1 MAVHTQSALSAAHS
15 LDAVPS
21 IGRASLAVDARSDL
35 GEGPLWSAREQ
46 AIYWIDCSNRSISRH
61 FPASGKT
68 DRFAL
73 SGLPGS
79 FAFRSTRGLIVAFR
93 NRLALVDLDQGTEVA
108 IASPC
113 VNFAKERFNDGK
125 CDSRHRFFVG
135 TMEKDRASPGGGL
148 FRVDADLTVT
158 KLADD
163 ITLSN
168 GLAWSPDEKI
178 MYHCESR
185 PGLIYAYDYDAN
197 TGTVAQRRVLI
208 DTSASGFHPD
218 GCARDVEGCLWV
230 ALPGSGK
237 IARISPAGV
246 LLATL
251 EVPTP
256 RVTSVAFGGE
266 NLDQLYITS
275 MRYNL
280 PESVLAANPAAG
292 GVFVAE
298 PGVRGMAEP
307 LFGG

>member
-1 MAVHTQSALSAAHS
+1 MAVHTQSALSEVHS

-35 GEGPLWSAREQ
+35 GEGPLWSVREQ
-46 AIYWIDCSNRSISRH
+46 AIYWVDCIGRSISRH
-61 FPASGKT
+61 FPASGRT

-73 SGLPGS
+73 SGMPGS
-79 FAFRSTRGLIVAFR
+79 YAFRESRGLIVAFR

-108 IASPC
+108 IASPG
-113 VNFAKERFNDGK
+113 VDFAKERFNDGK
-125 CDSRHRFFVG
+125 CDNRRRFFVG
-135 TMEKDRASPGGGL
+135 TMEKDRAAPGGGL
-148 FRVDADLTVT
+148 FRVDPDLTVT
-158 KLADD
+158 KVADG

-168 GLAWSPDEKI
+168 GLAWSPDDRI

-185 PGLIYAYDYDAN
+185 PGLVYAYDYDAD
-197 TGTVAQRRVLI
+197 TGIPSRRRVLI

-218 GCARDVEGCLWV
+218 GCARDVDGCLWV

-237 IARISPAGV
+237 IARFSPVGA

-266 NLDQLYITS
+266 NLDRLYITS
-275 MRYNL
+275 MRYSL
-280 PESVLAANPAAG
+280 PEAVLAANPAAG

-298 PGVRGMAEP
+298 PGVRGSKEP